1 MSSTAPHRRDRPVV
15 VAIAGTAA
23 DRATLEWAAEEAES
37 SGRRLLL
44 THAAGHLPPEMSYA
58 ERHVAR
64 AEVRARSQRLLDDA
78 AAWMHRLVPSV
89 PVETMVRLLQ
99 PAALLPAVSGGA
111 STVAQTTEAWQLRW
125 SRQRSPVVAALSDA
139 SSDAHVLDFAA
150 DYADRRG
157 VDLLVLEGCG
167 ADASRR
173 VVERSGRSS
182 LVLVPRPTQ
191 PAVGGSRGR
200 PGWGSTF
207 DVLQHSESPVVLVS
221 PEAG

>member
-1 MSSTAPHRRDRPVV
+1 MSSTAPHRRGRPVV

-23 DRATLEWAAEEAES
+23 DRPTLEWAAEEAES

-64 AEVRARSQRLLDDA
+64 AEVRARSQQLLDDA
-78 AAWMHRLVPSV
+78 AAWVHRFVPSV

-99 PAALLPAVSGGA
+99 PAALLPAVSGDA
-111 STVAQTTEAWQLRW
+111 STVAQTAEAWQLR
-125 SRQRSPVVAALSDA
+125 RTRHRSPVVAALHDA
-139 SSDAHVLDFAA
+139 ATDAHVLDFAA

-157 VDLLVLEGCG
+157 VDLLVLEGHG
-167 ADASRR
+167 SDASRR
-173 VVERSGRSS
+173 VVERSGTTS

-191 PAVGGSRGR
+191 PVGGGSAGR
-200 PGWGSTF
+200 TGWGTTF
-207 DVLQHSESPVVLVS
+207 DVLQHAESPVVLVS